1 LETALRLDPRN
12 KAVYPPLAAAYQR
25 SSMPGQAKAALSA
38 LAELNR
44 EDAARIGAADGGHA
58 GYVRK

>member
-1 LETALRLDPRN
+1 
-12 KAVYPPLAAAYQR
+12 
-25 SSMPGQAKAALSA
+25 MPEKAKAALSA